1 MNDLLAGSSPPAV
14 LLPRDVLPLRRSLF
28 FGLLLL
34 LVGVGTW
41 LMLEALGGPGFG
53 LRRLLILVLFVL
65 LFSQIVFGWCLAFF
79 GFLEWMKGGDAY
91 EASRLFRRM
100 TPPDEPTLPATA
112 IVMPICDEPV
122 ARVFSAIRNMWRSL
136 AATGRSGGFDFFVLS
151 DSKNPAVWAAE
162 EQAWFAL
169 CKEENAFGRIFYR
182 KRRLSAHGKSG
193 NIADFCRRWGSRY
206 RYMVILDAD
215 SVLSGKLLTW
225 LVEAM
230 EANPKAGIIQ
240 TMPRLVQGRTL
251 FRRLQQ
257 FSASLMG
264 PLFAAGSH
272 YWHFAGGPYWGH
284 NAILR
289 LAPFLASCAL
299 PDLPGPGR
307 LRLHIMSHDTVE
319 AALMR
324 KAGYQSWLAY
334 AQEGS
339 YEEGPPNLTES
350 LGRDRRWCQ
359 GNLQH
364 FWFLFAPGLRFSSRI
379 HVYAG
384 LLSYVSSP
392 LWLFFLGLTTWEA
405 YDMERFAALGALVRR
420 SGSLADRAAAELLGF
435 TLLLLFLPKLFG
447 LVRGLSRRDS
457 FGGFFHLLASA
468 FLELCFSALLAP
480 ILMLFFSRFVLL
492 ASFGRQIPWRT
503 QSRTEEGALPLG
515 GVLRDYGPVSLAGGL
530 GLGLAAWG
538 MPFFFWPL
546 FPILFS
552 WLFAAPLAWLTSG
565 ARLGD
570 LTRKAGLFLTPEEE
584 SPAPEL
590 AGLDLREKDA
600 DLPQLSQGLLSLV
613 ADPYAN
619 ALHLA
624 LLRRREARSGRTR
637 ETLEALEARLLLEGP
652 DALGPRELTTL
663 LSDPA
668 SVRALHVKLWCS
680 PRSRLHRFWEAA
692 FARPS
697 CTSSPGTDQPR

>member
-1 MNDLLAGSSPPAV
+1 MNDPSAASPPPAV
-14 LLPRDVLPLRRSLF
+14 LLPRDFLPVRRSLF
-28 FGLLLL
+28 FGLFLLL
-34 LVGVGTW
+34 IGVGSW

-53 LRRLLILVLFVL
+53 VRRLLLLGLFVL
-65 LFSQIVFGWCLAFF
+65 LFSQIVFGGCLALF
-79 GFLEWMKGGDAY
+79 GFLEWVRGGDAW
-91 EASRLFRRM
+91 EASRLFPG
-100 TPPDEPTLPATA
+100 TGSGAEPALPATA
-112 IVMPICDEPV
+112 VVMPICNEPV
-122 ARVFSAIRNMWRSL
+122 ARVFGALRNMWRSL
-136 AATGRSGGFDFFVLS
+136 AATGRAGGFDFFVLS
-151 DSKNPAVWAAE
+151 DSKSPEVWAAE
-162 EQAWFAL
+162 EQAWASL
-169 CKEENAFGRIFYR
+169 CREEGAFGRIFYR
-182 KRRLSAHGKSG
+182 KRRLSTHGKSG

-215 SVLSGKLLTW
+215 SVLSGNLLVW
-225 LVEAM
+225 MVEAM

-257 FSASLMG
+257 FSAALMG

-289 LAPFLASCAL
+289 LAPFIASCAL

-334 AQEGS
+334 APEGS
-339 YEEGPPNLTES
+339 YEEGPPHLSES

-384 LLSYVSSP
+384 LLGYVSSP
-392 LWLFFLGLTTWEA
+392 LWLLFLLLTTWEA
-405 YDMERFAALGALVRR
+405 YDTERFAALGALVRR
-420 SGSLADRAAAELLGF
+420 SGTLADRATAELLGL

-447 LVRGLSRRDS
+447 LVRGLFRRKS
-457 FGGFFHLLASA
+457 YGGFLRLTASA
-468 FLELCFSALLAP
+468 CLELAFSALLAP
-480 ILMLFFSRFVLL
+480 VLMLYYSRFVLL
-492 ASFGRQIPWRT
+492 ASLGRQIPWQS
-503 QSRTEEGALPLG
+503 QSRSESEALPLG
-515 GVLRDYGPVSLAGGL
+515 GVLRDYGPISLAGA
-530 GLGLAAWG
+530 LGLALVAWE

-546 FPILFS
+546 FPILFA
-552 WLFAAPLAWLTSG
+552 WLCAVPLAWLTSG

-570 LTRKAGLFLTPEEE
+570 LARRAGLFLTPEERN
-584 SPAPEL
+584 PPPEL
-590 AGLDLREKDA
+590 AGLDRPEDEADGKRYSDGLRA
-600 DLPQLSQGLLSLV
+600 LV
-613 ADPYAN
+613 ADPFAN

-624 LLRRREARSGRTR
+624 LLARPDRRSDRAREMLQPLA
-637 ETLEALEARLLLEGP
+637 ARLLETGP
-652 DALGPRELTTL
+652 AALSPRELTAL

-668 SVRALHVKLWCS
+668 SVRRLHLHLWS
-680 PRSRLHRFWEAA
+680 EPASRLHPFWRAA
-692 FARPS
+692 FGRP
-697 CTSSPGTDQPR
+697 GR

>member
-1 MNDLLAGSSPPAV
+1 MNDLPTGSPPPTV
-14 LLPRDVLPLRRSLF
+14 LLPRDILPLRRSLF
-28 FGLLLL
+28 FGIFLL
-34 LVGVGTW
+34 LVGVGAW
-41 LMLEALGGPGFG
+41 LMVEALGAPGFG
-53 LRRLLILVLFVL
+53 VRHLVLLWLFVF
-65 LFSQIVFGWCLAFF
+65 LFSQIVFGCCLALF
-79 GFLEWMKGGDAY
+79 GFLEWTRGGDPY
-91 EASRLFRRM
+91 EASRLFVAGV
-100 TPPDEPTLPATA
+100 DGGEPTSPATA

-122 ARVFSAIRNMWRSL
+122 ARVFGAIRNMWRSL
-136 AATGRSGGFDFFVLS
+136 AVTGRSGGFDFFVLS
-151 DSKNPAVWAAE
+151 DSRSPAVWAAE
-162 EQAWFAL
+162 EQSWFAL

-182 KRRLSAHGKSG
+182 KRRLSTHGKSG
-193 NIADFCRRWGSRY
+193 NVADFCRRWGSRY
-206 RYMVILDAD
+206 RYMVVLDAD

-240 TMPRLVQGRTL
+240 TMPRLVRGRTL

-257 FSASLMG
+257 FSASLTG

-272 YWHFAGGPYWGH
+272 YWHFAAGPYWGH

-334 AQEGS
+334 APDGS

-364 FWFLFAPGLRFSSRI
+364 FWFLFVPGLRFSSRL

-384 LLSYVSSP
+384 LLSYLSSP
-392 LWLFFLGLTTWEA
+392 LWLLFLGLTTWEA
-405 YDMERFAALGALVRR
+405 YDVERFAALGALVRR
-420 SGSLADRAAAELLGF
+420 SGSLADRATAELLGL
-435 TLLLLFLPKLFG
+435 TLILLFLPKLFG
-447 LVRGLSRRDS
+447 LVRGLFERRG
-457 FGGFFHLLASA
+457 FGGFLRLTASA

-480 ILMLFFSRFVLL
+480 ILMLFYTRFVLL
-492 ASFGRQIPWRT
+492 ASLGRQIPWRI
-503 QSRTEEGALPLG
+503 QSRTEEGALPLRA
-515 GVLRDYGPVSLAGGL
+515 VLRDYSVITLAGGL
-530 GLGLAAWG
+530 GLGLVAWE

-552 WLFAAPLAWLTSG
+552 WLCAVPLAWLTSG

-570 LTRKAGLFLTPEEE
+570 LTRRAGLFLTPEEE
-584 SPAPEL
+584 HPAPEL
-590 AGLDLREKDA
+590 AGLDRRGNEA
-600 DLPQLSQGLLSLV
+600 DPLQLSQGLLALV

-624 LLRRREARSGRTR
+624 LLRRREARSGRAR
-637 ETLEALEARLLLEGP
+637 ETLEALEARFLQEGP
-652 DALGPRELTTL
+652 GSLSARELATV

-668 SVRALHVKLWCS
+668 SVRSLHVNLWS
-680 PRSRLHRFWEAA
+680 RSRSRLHRFWEAA
-692 FARPS
+692 FAPPP
-697 CTSSPGTDQPR
+697 T